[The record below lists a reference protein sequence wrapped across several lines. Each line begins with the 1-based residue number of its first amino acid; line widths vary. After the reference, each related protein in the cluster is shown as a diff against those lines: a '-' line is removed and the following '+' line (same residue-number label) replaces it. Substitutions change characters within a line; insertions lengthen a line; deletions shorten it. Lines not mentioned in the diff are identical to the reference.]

1 MTTREKMSKLNKVSN
16 MVELAHMSGKITD
29 EERQEIK
36 GKLHDAAMNTII
48 QAMSCYTNNK

>member
-1 MTTREKMSKLNKVSN
+1 MSKLNKVSN